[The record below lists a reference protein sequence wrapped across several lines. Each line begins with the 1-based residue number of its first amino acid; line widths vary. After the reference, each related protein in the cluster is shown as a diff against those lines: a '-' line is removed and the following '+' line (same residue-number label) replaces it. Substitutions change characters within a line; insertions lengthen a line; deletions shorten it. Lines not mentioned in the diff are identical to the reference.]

1 MTLQERMQ
9 AVLDFSGL
17 TIPQL
22 ARNVGFKTP
31 QTIREILKGN
41 TRTLSDAVR
50 YRLLSY
56 YPTLNAEW
64 LTTGEGEMF
73 TDKVKDDLHVQ
84 PETPPM
90 AAPQA
95 TITIPSAVWQV
106 IQQQADSLAARDRQ
120 IDALIDLYKR
130 EKGDA
135 HQEGNATSAVV
146 G

>member
-9 AVLDFSGL
+9 AVLEYSGL

-22 ARNVGFKTP
+22 AKNVGFRTP

-41 TRTLSDAVR
+41 TRTLSDAVK

-56 YPTLNAEW
+56 YPNLSAVW
-64 LTTGEGEMF
+64 LATGEGEMF
-73 TDKVKDDLHVQ
+73 TEESTRDTQTRQVASQSAVV
-84 PETPPM
+84 
-90 AAPQA
+90 QA
-95 TITIPSAVWQV
+95 TITIPASVWQV

-120 IDALIDLYKR
+120 IDALIDLYRR

-135 HQEGNATSAVV
+135 HRDGNAASAVV